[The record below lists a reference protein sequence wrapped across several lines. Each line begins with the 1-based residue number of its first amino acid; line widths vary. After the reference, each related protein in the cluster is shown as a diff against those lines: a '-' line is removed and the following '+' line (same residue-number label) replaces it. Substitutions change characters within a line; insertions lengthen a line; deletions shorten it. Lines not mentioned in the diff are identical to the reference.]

1 MPVKTDNLEEMD
13 RFLGTYSLLRLSQD
27 KIEKMNRPI
36 SFSEIET
43 VIRKLPTNKN
53 SKTRLLHRQ
62 NLSNLERN

>member
-36 SFSEIET
+36 TSTEIET
-43 VIRKLPTNKN
+43 LPTNKSPGPDGFTN
-53 SKTRLLHRQ
+53 SIKRLEK
-62 NLSNLERN
+62 S